1 MLERDGS
8 LPSMGTQERFEV
20 RSKPF
25 DEPPIPMNGPV
36 DERAPRHGLDR
47 ASELTNV
54 ARCKLADRDGLSQ
67 EDLVAVERALRSRE
81 GKGVERGIA
90 QIDLEKRQNDWQALR
105 EIRRAWP
112 YRWRPAGARQEASP
126 QRHERRRSIRQS
138 TLRHARPAL
147 AGGLVSSRTA
157 GAGWPATNRPPAPPR
172 SASVVQARPAKSRES
187 SPRESQRR

>member
-1 MLERDGS
+1 MLESDGS
-8 LPSMGTQERFEV
+8 VPSMGAQERFEV

-36 DERAPRHGLDR
+36 DERTPRHGLDR

-90 QIDLEKRQNDWQALR
+90 QIDLEKGQMIGKRFGRFDVLGHIGGGHQERAK
-105 EIRRAWP
+105 RR
-112 YRWRPAGARQEASP
+112 
-126 QRHERRRSIRQS
+126 
-138 TLRHARPAL
+138 
-147 AGGLVSSRTA
+147 V
-157 GAGWPATNRPPAPPR
+157 R
-172 SASVVQARPAKSRES
+172 SATSGVEAFVSRS
-187 SPRESQRR
+187 CAMLGQC